1 MIVEQ
6 DRTEVLL
13 TRGASIDGTN
23 DEDRTA
29 LREAAC
35 WSHTEVM
42 KILLDRA
49 QEVLLD
55 WGVTDTMGAI
65 LVGPH
70 KPAERSVPV
79 SDLLE
84 V

>member
-1 MIVEQ
+1 M
-6 DRTEVLL
+6 
-13 TRGASIDGTN
+13 
-23 DEDRTA
+23 
-29 LREAAC
+29 
-35 WSHTEVM
+35 
-42 KILLDRA
+42 DRA
-49 QEVLLD
+49 QEVLLA

-65 LVGPH
+65 LVVPH